1 MSVKGVNAQCF
12 IMALFIRN
20 DGARLLIGGGM
31 YEFKNGQKH
40 FAPNSVSNTTID
52 VQGADGVLLA
62 GQTRRA
68 AKQSFDG
75 YVGDA
80 TVTKEDIE
88 KARREF
94 ISFFKTGIEYRYEV
108 VYIFP
113 DGSAIK
119 RQRGFLV
126 DAPSVEEIWQ
136 IHPEYH
142 VAVNFEDVNYYTYN
156 EDAEGNELY
165 GQSANILLYNA
176 VTGGFPFDDRGLIWD
191 ENGAVCYPRLGGTT
205 TLNINSIQTIYP
217 VWTVTGPADNPQL
230 INNTNGMSL
239 QYHGRVAPGQTLV
252 VDMLNQT
259 ALLDGI
265 NVLNN
270 ITGDWVNFLPG
281 INIVDYK
288 TDNNNAL
295 SSNIKWQEVVG

>member
-1 MSVKGVNAQCF
+1 MSVKGIETQCF

-20 DGARLLIGGGM
+20 DGERFLLGDGM
-31 YEFKNGQKH
+31 YEFKDGQKH
-40 FAPNSVSNTTID
+40 FAANSISNTTID

-68 AKQSFDG
+68 AKQSFNG

-80 TVTKEDIE
+80 TVTKENIE
-88 KARREF
+88 EARREF
-94 ISFFKTGIEYRYEV
+94 IAFFKTGIEYRYEV

-113 DGSAIK
+113 NGSAIK

-142 VAVNFEDVNYYTYN
+142 VALNFEDVNYYTYN
-156 EDAEGNELY
+156 EDADGNELY

-176 VTGGFPFDDRGLIWD
+176 VTGGFPFDERGLIWD
-191 ENGAVCYPRLGGTT
+191 EQGAICYPRLGGTT
-205 TLNINSIQTIYP
+205 TLNINSIQPIYP
-217 VWTVTGPADNPQL
+217 VWTVTGEADNPRL
-230 INNTNGMSL
+230 VNHTNDMSIE
-239 QYHGRVAPGQTLV
+239 YRGRVSPGQTLV
-252 VDMLNQT
+252 IDLLNQT
-259 ALLDGI
+259 ALLDGV

-270 ITGDWVNFLPG
+270 VVGDWMSFEPG
-281 INIVDYK
+281 INIVDYI
-288 TDNNNAL
+288 TDNPNAP
-295 SSNIKWQEVVG
+295 SSNIKWQEIVA

>member
-1 MSVKGVNAQCF
+1 MSVKGVEAQCF
-12 IMALFIRN
+12 ILALFIRN
-20 DGARLLIGGGM
+20 DGERLLLGDGM
-31 YEFKNGQKH
+31 FQFKEGQKH
-40 FAPNSVSNTTID
+40 FVANSVSNSTID

-75 YVGDA
+75 YIGDA

-88 KARREF
+88 QNRRDF
-94 ISFFKTGIEYRYEV
+94 ISFFKTGIESRYEV

-126 DAPSVEEIWQ
+126 DAPSVEEFWQ

-142 VAVNFEDVNYYTYN
+142 VALNFEDVNYYTYN

-176 VTGGFPFDDRGLIWD
+176 VTGGFPYDDRGLIWD
-191 ENGAVCYPRLGGTT
+191 NLGAVCYERLGGTT
-205 TLNINSIQTIYP
+205 TLNINSIEIIYP
-217 VWTVTGPADNPQL
+217 VWTVTGPADNPRL
-230 INNTNGMSL
+230 INHTTDMEM
-239 QYHGRVAPGQTLV
+239 QYNGRVAPGQTLV
-252 VDMLNQT
+252 IDTLNQT
-259 ALLDGI
+259 ALLDGV

-270 ITGDWVNFLPG
+270 VTGDWVNFVPG
-281 INIVDYK
+281 INIVDYI
-288 TDNNNAL
+288 TDNANAL
-295 SSNIKWQEVVG
+295 SSNIKWQEIVA

>member
-1 MSVKGVNAQCF
+1 MSVKGVESRCF

-20 DGARLLIGGGM
+20 DGERILLGDGM
-31 YEFKNGQKH
+31 YEFKDGQKH
-40 FAPNSVSNTTID
+40 FAANSISNTIVD
-52 VQGADGVLLA
+52 VQGSDGVLLA

-68 AKQSFDG
+68 STQKFDG

-80 TVTKEDIE
+80 TVSKEDIE
-88 KARREF
+88 IARRDF
-94 ISFFKTGIEYRYEV
+94 ISFFKTGTEYRYEV

-142 VAVNFEDVNYYTYN
+142 VGLNFEDVNYYTYN
-156 EDAEGNELY
+156 EDSEGNELY

-176 VTGGFPFDDRGLIWD
+176 VTGGFPFDNQGLMWD
-191 ENGAVCYPRLGGTT
+191 ERGAICLERLGGTT
-205 TLNINSIQTIYP
+205 TLNIKSIQVVYP
-217 VWTVTGPADNPQL
+217 VWTVTGPADNPRL
-230 INNTNGMSL
+230 INNTTGMSME
-239 QYHGRVAPGQTLV
+239 YHGRVGVGQTLL
-252 VDMLNQT
+252 VDTLNQT
-259 ALLDGI
+259 ALLDGV

-270 ITGDWVNFLPG
+270 LTGDWVNFQPG
-281 INIVDYK
+281 INIVDYI
-288 TDNNNAL
+288 TDNDNAL
-295 SSNIKWQEVVG
+295 SSNIKWQEIVA